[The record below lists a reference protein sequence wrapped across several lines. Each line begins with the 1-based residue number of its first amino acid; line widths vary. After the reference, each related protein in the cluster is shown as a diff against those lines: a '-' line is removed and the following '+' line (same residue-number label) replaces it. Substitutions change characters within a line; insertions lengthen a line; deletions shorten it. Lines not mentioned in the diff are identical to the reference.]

1 MTRSIA
7 RLAQLVRGAKR
18 GVVLTGAGVSTDSG
32 IPDFRSRLGLWR
44 DADPMRLATLEGFLE
59 DPVALY
65 GFWRTHLGRL
75 GDVKPNVTHEVVALL
90 ERAGRVRAVVTQN
103 IDGLHQAAGS
113 KNVLEVHGSFR
124 TVRCLSCGL
133 KEPSARAFAVEG
145 RAPRCGACDGLL
157 RPDVVLFGEPVGASF
172 EDAAAELAR
181 ADLLLVLG
189 SSLEVAPVS
198 DLVPEAAERGIPIVI
213 VNREATHLDDAAT
226 LVLHEEL
233 GPTMR
238 ALAAAL
244 ALAR

>member
-1 MTRSIA
+1 
-7 RLAQLVRGAKR
+7 
-18 GVVLTGAGVSTDSG
+18 
-32 IPDFRSRLGLWR
+32 
-44 DADPMRLATLEGFLE
+44 LATLEGFLK
-59 DPVALY
+59 DPVAFY